1 MGTSILNFITS
12 ISRLQKFH
20 AMKMKYETWY
30 KNNSCTVSI
39 SYLEL
44 LNHYDL
50 CIFLLLYLYT
60 VARKSVST
68 YRYFPMTFYSHCI

>member
-1 MGTSILNFITS
+1 
-12 ISRLQKFH
+12 
-20 AMKMKYETWY
+20 MKMKYETWY
-30 KNNSCTVSI
+30 KKSSCTISI
-39 SYLEL
+39 LYLEL

-68 YRYFPMTFYSHCI
+68 YRYFPMPFYSRRI